1 MRTPTDEAIS
11 EIIAVAAELIRGDG
25 LPNEEDEKNG
35 NRRLAIRMMR
45 TNAIRRGNRLKVAV
59 DAIRA
64 ELKKGAT

>member
-35 NRRLAIRMMR
+35 NRRFAIRMMR